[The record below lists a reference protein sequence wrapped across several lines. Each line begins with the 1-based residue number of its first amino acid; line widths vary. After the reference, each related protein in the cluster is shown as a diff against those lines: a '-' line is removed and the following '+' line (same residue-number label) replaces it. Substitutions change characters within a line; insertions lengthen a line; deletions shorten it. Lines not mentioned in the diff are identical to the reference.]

1 MLNRFEGSFRHF
13 SPRLNM
19 IREIHA
25 AIWLLLL
32 VCLGGCNYRAKTSDS
47 EVLRRGLGGEP
58 STLDPAAA
66 ADNFSLQVVQDL
78 YEGLTTES
86 ASGDAIPGVASSWQ
100 IDSSGTQ
107 YTFQLRSSA
116 RWSNGMPVLAKDFV
130 AAWQRVVDPREASPV
145 ADNLRL
151 IAGAAEVI
159 SGHSSPSTLGAFA
172 QSDYVL
178 IVKLERPAPFF
189 PQLLTHPSAFPIFSD
204 ASARS
209 HDPATWVSNG
219 AYVLAKWQPGTK
231 VELTQNMDYWDRDNV
246 HIPRVQYQ
254 VTTDDNAQYARYRAG
269 QLDITDSVPA
279 NAIPT
284 LRAQHSTELV
294 IAPFLATAY
303 YGLNLSEPPFASNV
317 NLRRALAMAI
327 DRKRLVNS
335 LAFGQSP
342 AYGFVPPGTWNYQQQ
357 YWEWKDLNDSDRVAQ
372 AKQFYTQAGYSAEH
386 PLHLR
391 LLINANGVI
400 KNTAILIASM
410 WKDTLGID
418 TELTEEE
425 YRVFLQSR
433 HDKKRWDVARL
444 GWTADFNDA
453 SNFLDIFR
461 SHSPSNDVDYS
472 NPDFD
477 TLVNDAA
484 GTPDAIR
491 RRASLET
498 SERTMLEDYPVIPL
512 YFFVSKRLVKPYIIG
527 VRPNPLGRLPSKVLS
542 FVAH

>member
-1 MLNRFEGSFRHF
+1 MMRKTHV
-13 SPRLNM
+13 
-19 IREIHA
+19 
-25 AIWLLLL
+25 AIWFFLL
-32 VCLGGCNYRAKTSDS
+32 VCVWGCDHRANPPDV

-58 STLDPAAA
+58 SALDPAAA
-66 ADNFSLQVVQDL
+66 ADNFSLQVIQDL

-86 ASGDAIPGVASSWQ
+86 PTGDVLPGVASSWTT
-100 IDSSGTQ
+100 DSSGTQ
-107 YTFQLRSSA
+107 YTFLLRSNA
-116 RWSNGMPVLAKDFV
+116 RWSNGMPVLAKEFV

-151 IAGAAEVI
+151 IVGAAEII
-159 SGHSSPSTLGAFA
+159 SGHSPPSDLGVYAP
-172 QSDYVL
+172 SDHIL

-189 PQLLTHPSAFPIFSD
+189 PQLLTHPSAFPVYSN

-231 VELTQNMDYWDRDNV
+231 VELTQNMEYWDRVNV

-284 LRAQHSTELV
+284 LRTQHSTELV

-303 YGLNLSEPPFASNV
+303 YGLNLSEPLFAHNI

-327 DRKRLVNS
+327 DREFLVNS
-335 LAFGQSP
+335 LAFGQAP
-342 AYGFVPPGTWNYQQQ
+342 AYGFVPPNIWNYQPQ
-357 YWEWKDLNDSDRVAQ
+357 YWEWKDLRDTARIAQ
-372 AKQFYTQAGYSAEH
+372 AKQLYEKAGYSIDR

-391 LLINANGVI
+391 LLINSNGVI

-410 WKDTLGID
+410 WKDTLGIE

-425 YRVFLQSR
+425 FRVFLQSR
-433 HDKKRWDVARL
+433 QDKKRWDIARL

-461 SHSPSNDVDYS
+461 SHSPNNDVDYV
-472 NPDFD
+472 NPNFD
-477 TLVNDAA
+477 KLIDAA
-484 GTPDAIR
+484 ASSPDEMQ
-491 RRASLET
+491 RRAFLES

-512 YFFVSKRLVKPYIIG
+512 YFFVSKRLVKPYVLG
-527 VRPNPLGRLPSKVLS
+527 VHPNPLDRLPSKPLII
-542 FVAH
+542 VAH

>member
-1 MLNRFEGSFRHF
+1 
-13 SPRLNM
+13 M
-19 IREIHA
+19 IRTTHV
-25 AIWLLLL
+25 AISFSLF
-32 VCLGGCNYRAKTSDS
+32 VCLWGCDHRANPHDV

-58 STLDPAAA
+58 SALDPAAA
-66 ADNFSLQVVQDL
+66 VDNFSLQVVQDL

-86 ASGDAIPGVASSWQ
+86 PTGNVLPGVASSWT
-100 IDSSGTQ
+100 IDSSGTL
-107 YTFQLRSSA
+107 YTFHLRSTA
-116 RWSNGMPVLAKDFV
+116 HWSNGMPVVAKEFV

-151 IAGAAEVI
+151 IVGAAEI
-159 SGHSSPSTLGAFA
+159 IAGHSPPSTLGVYAPN
-172 QSDYVL
+172 DHIL

-189 PQLLTHPSAFPIFSD
+189 PQLLTHPSAFPIYSY

-209 HDPATWVSNG
+209 HNPANWVSNG
-219 AYVLAKWQPGTK
+219 AYVLANWQPGTK

-254 VTTDDNAQYARYRAG
+254 ITTDENAQYARYRAG

-294 IAPFLATAY
+294 IAPYLATAY
-303 YGLNLSEPPFASNV
+303 YGLNLSEPPFAHNV
-317 NLRRALAMAI
+317 NLRRALSMAI
-327 DRKRLVNS
+327 DRKLLVNS
-335 LAFGQSP
+335 LAFGQSA

-357 YWEWKDLNDSDRVAQ
+357 YWEWKDLNDTDRVAQ
-372 AKQFYTQAGYSAEH
+372 AKQFYAKAGYSVDR

-410 WKDTLGID
+410 WKDTLGVE

-425 YRVFLQSR
+425 YRVFLQTR
-433 HDKKRWDVARL
+433 HDKKRWDIARL

-461 SHSPSNDVDYS
+461 LRSPSNDVDYN
-472 NPDFD
+472 NPSFD
-477 TLVNDAA
+477 KLVDDAA
-484 GTPDAIR
+484 STPDELQR
-491 RRASLET
+491 RTYLES
-498 SERTMLEDYPVIPL
+498 SERAMLEDYPVIPL
-512 YFFVSKRLVKPYIIG
+512 YFLVSKRLVKPYVSG
-527 VRPNPLGRLPSKVLS
+527 VHPNPLDRLPSKALTIA
-542 FVAH
+542 AH

>member
-1 MLNRFEGSFRHF
+1 
-13 SPRLNM
+13 M
-19 IREIHA
+19 IREIHT
-25 AIWLLLL
+25 AICFSLLA
-32 VCLGGCNYRAKTSDS
+32 CFCGCSYRANPTDT

-58 STLDPAAA
+58 SALDPAAA

-86 ASGDAIPGVASSWQ
+86 ASGDASPGVASSWQ
-100 IDSSGTQ
+100 IDSSGTL

-116 RWSNGMPVLAKDFV
+116 RWSNGAPVLAKDFV

-151 IAGAAEVI
+151 IAGAADII
-159 SGHSSPSTLGAFA
+159 SGHSPPSTLGVLA
-172 QSDYVL
+172 QSDHVL
-178 IVKLERPAPFF
+178 LVKLERPAPFF
-189 PQLLTHPSAFPIFSD
+189 PQLLTHPSASPIYSD

-219 AYVLAKWQPGTK
+219 AYVLANWQPGTK
-231 VELTQNMDYWDRDNV
+231 VELTRNVNYWDRDNV

-254 VTTDDNAQYARYRAG
+254 VATDENSQYARYRAG

-279 NAIPT
+279 NAIPS
-284 LRAQHSTELV
+284 LRSQHSIELV

-303 YGLNLSEPPFASNV
+303 YGLNLAKPPFAHNID
-317 NLRRALAMAI
+317 LRRALALAI
-327 DRKRLVNS
+327 DRKQLVNS

-342 AYGFVPPGTWNYQQQ
+342 AYGFVPPGTWNYQPQ
-357 YWEWKDLNDSDRVAQ
+357 YWEWRDLIDIDRIAQ
-372 AKQFYTQAGYSAEH
+372 AKQFYKRAGYSADH
-386 PLHLR
+386 PLHVR

-418 TELTEEE
+418 TEITEEE

-433 HDKKRWDVARL
+433 HDKKRWDIARL

-461 SHSPSNDVDYS
+461 SQSPSNDVEYN
-472 NPDFD
+472 NPNFD
-477 TLVNDAA
+477 KLANDAA
-484 GTPDAIR
+484 NTPDAMR
-491 RRASLET
+491 RRTLLES

-527 VRPNPLGRLPSKVLS
+527 VRPNPLNRLPSKTLTI
-542 FVAH
+542 VAH

>member
-1 MLNRFEGSFRHF
+1 MLNQFKSSFCHF
-13 SPRLNM
+13 SRRLNM

-25 AIWLLLL
+25 TIYLSLLA
-32 VCLGGCNYRAKTSDS
+32 CFCGCSYRANPTDI
-47 EVLRRGLGGEP
+47 EVLQRGLGGEP
-58 STLDPAAA
+58 SALDPAAA

-86 ASGDAIPGVASSWQ
+86 ASGDPLPGVASSWQ
-100 IDSSGTQ
+100 IDSSGTL

-116 RWSNGMPVLAKDFV
+116 RWSNGAPVLAKDFV

-151 IAGAAEVI
+151 IAGAADI
-159 SGHSSPSTLGAFA
+159 IAGHSPPSTLGVLA
-172 QSDYVL
+172 QSDHVL
-178 IVKLERPAPFF
+178 TVKLERPAPFF
-189 PQLLTHPSAFPIFSD
+189 PHLLTHPSASPIYSA

-219 AYVLAKWQPGTK
+219 AYVLTNWQPGTK
-231 VELTQNMDYWDRDNV
+231 VELTRNMNYWDRDNV

-254 VTTDDNAQYARYRAG
+254 ITTDDNSQYARYRAG
-269 QLDITDSVPA
+269 QLDITDSVPV
-279 NAIPT
+279 NAIPS
-284 LRAQHSTELV
+284 LRTQHSTELF

-303 YGLNLSEPPFASNV
+303 YGLNLSKPPFAHNID
-317 NLRRALAMAI
+317 LRRALALAI
-327 DRKRLVNS
+327 DRKQLVNS

-342 AYGFVPPGTWNYQQQ
+342 AYGFVPPGTWNYQPQ
-357 YWEWKDLNDSDRVAQ
+357 YWEWRELNDIDRIAQ
-372 AKQFYTQAGYSAEH
+372 AKQFYKRAGYSADH
-386 PLHLR
+386 PLHVR

-461 SHSPSNDVDYS
+461 SHSPSNDVEYN
-472 NPDFD
+472 NPNFD
-477 TLVNDAA
+477 KLANDAA
-484 GTPDAIR
+484 NTPDAMR
-491 RRASLET
+491 RRTLLES
-498 SERTMLEDYPVIPL
+498 SEHMMLEDYPVIPL

-527 VRPNPLGRLPSKVLS
+527 VRPNPLNRLPSKTLTI
-542 FVAH
+542 VAH